1 MTLTATPTT
10 APSTVVTLDDLAGL
24 EALRRQR
31 VQEAQDKNLLEKIIL
46 AAQEAGED
54 HYFMGRI
61 YRIVSF
67 PHPTNPGDMVQ
78 VAVYRRN
85 TYDLAIKDFATVES
99 AVVWVHPANDMNPG
113 RPVWPRASWIT
124 VFRMGRVTPKASR
137 IKPKYQDA
145 WTYIPGNW
153 EIPIMGVAQMAI
165 EAINEARR
173 KKQEQKAQELITW
186 LFAPRPV

>member
-10 APSTVVTLDDLAGL
+10 ALSTVVTPDDIDDL

-46 AAQEAGED
+46 AAQKAGED
-54 HYFMGRI
+54 HYFLGRI
-61 YRIVSF
+61 YRIVAF
-67 PHPTNPGDMVQ
+67 PHPTNTGDMVQ
-78 VAVYRRN
+78 VAVYRKN
-85 TYDLAIKDFATVES
+85 VYDLSLKGFVTVEK
-99 AVVWVHPANDMNPG
+99 AVVWVHPANDMKPDAPLWM
-113 RPVWPRASWIT
+113 RPSWIT
-124 VFRMGRVTPKASR
+124 VFRMGRVIPKASR
-137 IKPKYQDA
+137 IKPQHADT

-153 EIPIMGVAQMAI
+153 EIPIMGMAQMAI

-173 KKQEQKAQELITW
+173 QEREQKAQELITW

>member
-1 MTLTATPTT
+1 MTLIAPPTT
-10 APSTVVTLDDLAGL
+10 ALPAVTPHDINDL
-24 EALRRQR
+24 EALRCQR
-31 VQEAQDKNLLEKIIL
+31 IREAQEKRLLEKIIL

-54 HYFMGRI
+54 HYFLGRI
-61 YRIVSF
+61 YRIVAF
-67 PHPTNPGDMVQ
+67 PHPTNTGDMIQ
-78 VAVYRRN
+78 VVVYRRV
-85 TYDLAIKDFATVES
+85 TYDLALKDFATVES
-99 AVVWVHPANDMNPG
+99 AVVWVHPANDMKPDA
-113 RPVWPRASWIT
+113 PLSPRASWIT

-153 EIPIMGVAQMAI
+153 EIPILQVAQTAI

-173 KKQEQKAQELITW
+173 QKQEQKAQELITW